1 MKDLHIH
8 IERGPYTTEWIE
20 KFIEKA
26 VSENLEEIC
35 LLEHSVR
42 FTDFYPSFKEAAEYN
57 DYQRCWFEEKKS
69 CAHSLDEFKDLASII
84 RAKNYPLKVSFGL
97 EVCWFEQ
104 HAQLINE
111 LTSDGFFDYILG
123 SVHWVD
129 NWTFNQRKEHW
140 NGRNVNHIFER
151 YFELE
156 NSLVNSGI
164 FDIIAHP
171 DLITCFGFY
180 PDYDLTDTYKKL
192 CENIRKNNVMMEMNT
207 SKGLGVNRQFFETAV
222 QSGVSFSTRSDA
234 HCPEDVGREI
244 EKVSSMIQMP

>member
-1 MKDLHIH
+1 MNHLHIH

-26 VSENLEEIC
+26 LSENLEEIC

-42 FTDFYPSFKEAAEYN
+42 FTDFRPSFKEAAEYS
-57 DYQRCWFEEKKS
+57 DYQRSWFEEKKS
-69 CAHSLDEFKDLASII
+69 CAHSLDEFKDLASSI

-104 HAQLINE
+104 HAQLIKD
-111 LTSDGFFDYILG
+111 LTCDGFFDYILG

-129 NWTFNQRKEHW
+129 NWTFNQRKEPW

-164 FDIIAHP
+164 FDIIAHS

-192 CENIRKNNVMMEMNT
+192 CENIRNNNVMMEMNT
-207 SKGLGVNRQFFETAV
+207 SKGLGVNRQFLKRRCSQGYRF
-222 QSGVSFSTRSDA
+222 
-234 HCPEDVGREI
+234 PPGRMLI
-244 EKVSSMIQMP
+244 ARKMWAGK

>member
-1 MKDLHIH
+1 MKHLHIH

-26 VSENLEEIC
+26 LSENLEEIC

-42 FTDFYPSFKEAAEYN
+42 FTD
-57 DYQRCWFEEKKS
+57 
-69 CAHSLDEFKDLASII
+69 
-84 RAKNYPLKVSFGL
+84 
-97 EVCWFEQ
+97 
-104 HAQLINE
+104 
-111 LTSDGFFDYILG
+111 
-123 SVHWVD
+123 
-129 NWTFNQRKEHW
+129 NQRKEHW
-140 NGRNVNHIFER
+140 NGRNVNHTYER

-222 QSGVSFSTRSDA
+222 QSGVSFSTGSDA
-234 HCPEDVGREI
+234 HCPEDVGRGI
-244 EKVSSMIQMP
+244 KKVSSMIQMP